1 MSRVRRIPF
10 DHFGLVAGIY
20 DRVITTTAAER
31 LRDLARLTAGDRLLD
46 AGGGTGRVA
55 TRLRAHVGSL
65 AVLDLSYDMLQQATL
80 KDDLT
85 PCQGA
90 AEALPFADHAFDK
103 IVAVDTFHHFDRQS
117 EAAGELL
124 RVLAPGGCMVIEE
137 PDIRQF
143 SVKLVALGEKLALMR
158 SRFLP
163 PDALVAYF
171 ATSVTRVRVVE
182 EAPNYW
188 VVVDKVADG
197 A

>member
-1 MSRVRRIPF
+1 MSRIRRMPF

-20 DRVITTTAAER
+20 DRVITTSAADR
-31 LRDLARLTAGDRLLD
+31 LRSLARLTPDDRLLD

-55 TRLRAHVGSL
+55 TQLRAHVGLL
-65 AVLDLSYDMLQQATL
+65 AVLDLSYGMLKQAAL
-80 KDDLT
+80 KSDLT

-103 IVAVDTFHHFDRQS
+103 IVAVDTFHHFGRQV
-117 EAAGELL
+117 EAAQELL
-124 RVLAPGGCMVIEE
+124 RILAPGGCMVIEE

-143 SVKLVALGEKLALMR
+143 SVKLVALGERLALMR

-163 PDALVAYF
+163 PDLVVELF
-171 ATSVTRVRVVE
+171 STPLTRVRVVE

-188 VVVDKVADG
+188 VVVEKG
-197 A
+197 RGG